1 MPVVGVSFYK
11 NKIQIVIYM
20 AEKNEN
26 ALKEQTK
33 EMYDN
38 TIAEMEKRGA
48 SQQEIEIVKKAK
60 EQTMA
65 SYDEDNNVIPFNA
78 ISAKT
83 ATILT
88 PPRYGTLYDVFSSI
102 QNIEPLRNNLFIVHI
117 GEMPIYVCKSVY
129 YNSKR
134 KEINIAA
141 IECREFSS
149 NDYFEQNKKFKE
161 LRIEYLDAVGKTVKN
176 EIFSK
181 IKVKAVQTGCLSYED
196 NGRPIEVYI
205 TLTYKNKNVSTAD

>member
-1 MPVVGVSFYK
+1 
-11 NKIQIVIYM
+11 M

-33 EMYDN
+33 VMYDN

-48 SQQEIEIVKKAK
+48 SQQDIEIVKQAK
-60 EQTMA
+60 EQTIA

-83 ATILT
+83 APILT
-88 PPRYGTLYDVFSSI
+88 PPRYGTLYDVFNSI
-102 QNIEPLRNNLFIVHI
+102 RNIEPLHNNLFIVHI

-129 YNSKR
+129 CNSKR
-134 KEINIAA
+134 KEINLTA

-161 LRIEYLDAVGKTVKN
+161 LRIEYLDATGKTVKN

-181 IKVKAVQTGCLSYED
+181 IKVKAVQAGCLSYED

-205 TLTYKNKNVSTAD
+205 TLTYKNKNKNVPTAD